1 MFDQHGRSPESP
13 AGWRDGGRWRIESL
27 IVTNN
32 AQNAKH
38 HHHNTSLS
46 FTMGK
51 GFGDGGKSGGKG
63 KAGEPKK
70 PVTRSARAGLQVRG
84 GWLCCVDRFWDEF
97 GAIGQQGARDAAACR
112 GCGRRPHAT
121 QPRYTTRATHATA
134 ASCPLLG
141 ARPPPPLHCCV
152 PPSREYCWIFFVGLR
167 HRLTSWLPC
176 CCRSSPWAAST
187 AS

>member
-1 MFDQHGRSPESP
+1 MILRVFDQHGRSPESP

-84 GWLCCVDRFWDEF
+84 GWFCVVSIGF
-97 GAIGQQGARDAAACR
+97 GMSSARLGSKGRGTLLLAGVAAA
-112 GCGRRPHAT
+112 GPTPHSLAT
-121 QPRYTTRATHATA
+121 LRAPHT
-134 ASCPLLG
+134 
-141 ARPPPPLHCCV
+141 RPPRRALCLGRARRH
-152 PPSREYCWIFFVGLR
+152 IFI
-167 HRLTSWLPC
+167 
-176 CCRSSPWAAST
+176 AACPRRGSIAGFFLS
-187 AS
+187 ASATG